1 MKALYRKCDKN
12 VFKQGSGR
20 DNPSQIYDL
29 IYNQIV
35 SFVILS
41 NLNILELLLIWK
53 WCDKENELS
62 NSVSLIKK
70 YQFCYQL
77 WREVIWI
84 LQLTFT
90 CSSSTIE
97 TLEKVWNM
105 FKVNIKN
112 YCWLWTGKCLVGYVL
127 VPNLPPKKRILSML
141 AKDSLKIASKLSP

>member
-12 VFKQGSGR
+12 AFKQGSGR

-29 IYNQIV
+29 IYNQIA

-53 WCDKENELS
+53 QCDEENELS

-105 FKVNIKN
+105 FKVNNKN
-112 YCWLWTGKCLVGYVL
+112 YCWLWTGKC
-127 VPNLPPKKRILSML
+127 
-141 AKDSLKIASKLSP
+141 